1 MRLQHIKIGGG
12 HSWSSTAME
21 IYSTKTYIRKEEKS
35 QVNNLSFHLKDLEM
49 QDQKQAVGEKYE
61 DKCRNH
67 GNRKQ

>member
-1 MRLQHIKIGGG
+1 MRLQHIKIGGC
-12 HSWSSTAME
+12 TAE
-21 IYSTKTYIRKEEKS
+21 AVLQWKFIALKHREEEKS

-61 DKCRNH
+61 DTCRNH